1 MFRASEGELDPVKR
15 AALFI
20 KMNEMA
26 CGDHAVI
33 PVVYR
38 PTVSAVANKLQCD
51 ISGWDTNL
59 GNIKDW
65 FREA

>member
-1 MFRASEGELDPVKR
+1 VKR

-20 KMNEMA
+20 KMNEMV
-26 CGDHAVI
+26 CGDHVVI

-38 PTVSAVANKLQCD
+38 PTVSAVSSKLQCD
-51 ISGWDTNL
+51 ISGWDVNM